1 MVDED
6 THIVQLL
13 IDTGVLTAEDAQSVQ
28 TAQSEVLLTMMVN
41 KRALLPSEV
50 EDARTILNE
59 LMVGTNQ
66 TKRLKAQMSLVQI
79 ITGNLHRRM
88 GQAGDRL
95 RAHKERI
102 TSGNWPTVAPAL
114 AKPKGG

>member
-1 MVDED
+1 MTKDD
-6 THIVQLL
+6 ADIVQLL
-13 IDTGVLTAEDAQSVQ
+13 IDTGVLSAEDAQSVQ
-28 TAQSEVLLTMMVN
+28 TAQSEVLLTMMVQ

-50 EDARTILNE
+50 ENAREILNE
-59 LMVGTNQ
+59 LMAGVNQ
-66 TKRLKAQMSLVQI
+66 TRRLKAQMSLVQI

-95 RAHKERI
+95 RTQKERI
-102 TSGNWPTVAPAL
+102 TSGDWPAVAPAL